1 MMDKIIAETRE
12 IVGRLD
18 ERTSVIQEDVAAIK
32 KDYGPRLRKVENR
45 QHWLLG
51 AGAAAAA
58 LATGAWQW
66 IKDVP

>member
-1 MMDKIIAETRE
+1 MTKITEIHE

-18 ERTSVIQEDVAAIK
+18 ERTQAIHEDVTEIR
-32 KDYGPRLRKVENR
+32 KDYGPRLLRVENR

-58 LATGAWQW
+58 VVAGAWQW
-66 IKDVP
+66 IRGG

>member
-1 MMDKIIAETRE
+1 MEKIVAETRE

-18 ERTSVIQEDVAAIK
+18 ERTKAIHREITAIRA
-32 KDYGPRLRKVENR
+32 DYVPRLRKVENR

-58 LATGAWQW
+58 LVTGAWQW
-66 IKDVP
+66 IKEGL